1 VQATAILLGCGLR
14 SLGQAGRGSFEGEVV
29 VVDLRGRVLA
39 GSGSGYSALLCLG
52 EVGQGKGDGTRVVWA
67 FFFSF
72 TYIGEGDLFSYFCY
86 VYQAEPDI
94 SYPYNLCG
102 VTKRQECSR
111 IPTFEM

>member
-1 VQATAILLGCGLR
+1 
-14 SLGQAGRGSFEGEVV
+14 

-72 TYIGEGDLFSYFCY
+72 TYIGEGDLFSTNTLF
-86 VYQAEPDI
+86 
-94 SYPYNLCG
+94 
-102 VTKRQECSR
+102 VTSAMFTKQSR
-111 IPTFEM
+111 IFRIHTICAVLPRDKSVAEFPLLRCDQART